1 MKEQLLKI
9 YRYTYNAQP
18 ALQSN
23 QKMFWIG
30 FFLGIFGIHRLIMG
44 YKWWWLMF
52 LTMGGIGVWSLLDI
66 WRLYTQRLPM
76 ADGTPLS

>member
-1 MKEQLLKI
+1 MKENLLKL
-9 YRYTYNAQP
+9 YRYTYNTHP
-18 ALQSN
+18 KVESN

-44 YKWWWLMF
+44 YKLWWLMF
-52 LTMGGIGVWSLLDI
+52 LTMGGIGLWSLLDI
-66 WRLYTQRLPM
+66 WRLYTRQLPL

>member
-1 MKEQLLKI
+1 MKEKLLKL
-9 YRYTYNAQP
+9 YRYTYNTQP
-18 ALQSN
+18 TLQNN

-66 WRLYTQRLPM
+66 WKLYTRDLPM

>member
-1 MKEQLLKI
+1 MKEKLLKL
-9 YRYTYNAQP
+9 YRYTYNTQP
-18 ALQSN
+18 TLQSN

-66 WRLYTQRLPM
+66 WRLYTRQLPM

>member
-1 MKEQLLKI
+1 MKEKLLKL
-9 YRYTYNAQP
+9 YRYTYNTEP
-18 ALQSN
+18 VLQTN

-66 WRLYTQRLPM
+66 WRLYTRDLPM
-76 ADGTPLS
+76 ADGTPLA